1 VSIEH
6 RAASRYR
13 LGVAM
18 HRFMW
23 VLAALAGCKNDGA
36 ASDPPTAVP
45 RALAGVY
52 PEQWQCDSIASL
64 AALGQVLGGAVKQ
77 VDSALSVPR
86 GLPHPC
92 NYEVSGHELEY
103 WSFDVDC
110 RDGMKQR
117 ADALFEQYK
126 ATSRELVEQ
135 YEALADAGA
144 QKPGA
149 AGKPHAPH
157 DAHAGSDAGVELHP
171 PSPAVAV
178 AVGAKGL
185 DHHGQG
191 LLFIDDDAPCYV
203 RVVGKDAA
211 RRLEL
216 AKLIAKNLTFANAP
230 MTPRA
235 AP

>member
-1 VSIEH
+1 
-6 RAASRYR
+6 
-13 LGVAM
+13 
-18 HRFMW
+18 MW
-23 VLAALAGCKNDGA
+23 VLVALAGCKNDGAA

-52 PEQWQCDSIASL
+52 PEQWRCDSVATL
-64 AALGQVLGGAVKQ
+64 AALGQVLGGVVKQ
-77 VDSALSVPR
+77 VDSALSVPH

-92 NYEVSGHELEY
+92 NYEVSGRELEY
-103 WSFDVDC
+103 WSWDVDC

-135 YEALADAGA
+135 YEALADAGV
-144 QKPGA
+144 QRQGA
-149 AGKPHAPH
+149 AGKPHGPH
-157 DAHAGSDAGVELHP
+157 AAHADGAHADGDAGVELRA
-171 PSPAVAV
+171 PSPAVEV

-191 LLFIDDDAPCYV
+191 LIFIDDDAPCYV

>member
-1 VSIEH
+1 M
-6 RAASRYR
+6 R
-13 LGVAM
+13 
-18 HRFMW
+18 RFMW
-23 VLAALAGCKNDGA
+23 VLVALASCKNDGA
-36 ASDPPTAVP
+36 AASDPPAIASHP
-45 RALAGVY
+45 LAGVY
-52 PEQWQCDSIASL
+52 PEQWRCESIAPL
-64 AALGQVLGGAVKQ
+64 GTLGQVLGGVVKP
-77 VDSALSVPR
+77 VDSALSVPH

-92 NYEVSGHELEY
+92 NYEVSGRELEY
-103 WSFDVDC
+103 WSFDIDC

-135 YEALADAGA
+135 YEAQADAGA
-144 QKPGA
+144 QKPGT
-149 AGKPHAPH
+149 AGKPHGAHGAH
-157 DAHAGSDAGVELHP
+157 DADAGPEPHA
-171 PSPAVAV
+171 PSPAIEV

-191 LLFIDDDAPCYV
+191 LIFIDDDAPCYV

-216 AKLIAKNLTFANAP
+216 AKLLANNLTFANAP